1 MKEEKEEKKEEVKSY
16 GNFIPYIPG
25 QTDRELQNKCKI
37 SGLEELILKPA
48 REGLDSLTKEE
59 LEKYLEIDIDE
70 LKKNTDIGMEI
81 IKVCI
86 ATQEI
91 IRKGKDTIL
100 KNIENKEEG
109 KNIEDKGKEDGKQ
122 EDGKEEIR

>member
-37 SGLEELILKPA
+37 SGLEELILKPV

-91 IRKGKDTIL
+91 IRKGEKVIL
-100 KNIENKEEG
+100 KNIENKGKEGKDKEEG
-109 KNIEDKGKEDGKQ
+109 
-122 EDGKEEIR
+122 EIR